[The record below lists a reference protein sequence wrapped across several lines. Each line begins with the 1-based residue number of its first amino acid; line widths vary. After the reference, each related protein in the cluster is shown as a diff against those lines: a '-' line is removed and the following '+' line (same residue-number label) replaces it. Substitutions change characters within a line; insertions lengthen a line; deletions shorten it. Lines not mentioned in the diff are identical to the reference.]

1 MPDLGERPDWGEQP
15 TEIMDELPTEVL
27 PAVGR
32 HRQDTGGEPTGRS
45 RRPAWIAGGVLGLL
59 VLFYLVDLA
68 LGQGD
73 IPRHTEVSG
82 IDVSGLSR
90 AAARQTLTAE
100 LGPGLGRD
108 VAIQAGAVHTTLTP
122 AAAGLRPDWDA
133 TVALAARQP
142 LNPFTRFFGHREIDL
157 VSTADPVKLG
167 SALDGING
175 LVRTDPVNGGIRY
188 EGTTP
193 TAVAP
198 APGRSLD
205 LAAATSAI
213 TGGWTAGL
221 PITLPLTD
229 VAPNTP
235 VGEDAIERTLAE
247 LATPAVS
254 GPVTVTG
261 NGAQAQLQP
270 SDIAEALTFA
280 ADGSGGLKPVL
291 DVPRLS
297 EAIQPAL
304 ASTEQPAQDA
314 TVKLV
319 DGHPEVSPSVNG
331 HGIDYDAT
339 FAGLVDI
346 LKQPTGRQVTAVYA
360 DQPATLTTEQVD
372 SLGIRDQIST
382 FTTGGFAVDSGQ
394 NIKRAA
400 ESING
405 KIIKPGGTFSLN
417 DATGPRDAPQGYVPA
432 GIIEGGHPARGIGG
446 GVSQLAT
453 TLYNAA
459 YFAGMTDVAHQEHS
473 FYISRYPAAREA
485 TVFEGSIDLKFRND
499 LPTGVLVQ
507 TVWTP
512 ANITVTFWG
521 TKRYDVT
528 SATSPRTDPI
538 PPQTLTMPPGQPC
551 TPSAGG
557 AGFTATDT
565 RTLRDLSTGQTRTS
579 THTVH
584 YKPSPKVVCSPA
596 PAAAPDT
603 APGPAPPGN

>member
-1 MPDLGERPDWGEQP
+1 
-15 TEIMDELPTEVL
+15 
-27 PAVGR
+27 VGR
-32 HRQDTGGEPTGRS
+32 HRRDSGAGPPGVTTGDTHGDGTGDGSGDPDTTRRTGS
-45 RRPAWIAGGVLGLL
+45 RRLPALLVGGVLGLL
-59 VLFYLVDLA
+59 LLVYAVDLIA
-68 LGQGD
+68 GRD
-73 IPRHTEVSG
+73 SIPRNTEVSG
-82 IDVSGLSR
+82 IDISGLSP
-90 AAARQTLTAE
+90 AAARQTLNAE
-100 LGPGLGRD
+100 LGPSLNQD
-108 VAIQAGAVHTTLTP
+108 IAIEAGPVRTSLTP
-122 AAAGLRPDWDA
+122 AAAGLRADWDA
-133 TVALAARQP
+133 TVRHAARQP

-157 VSTADPVKLG
+157 VSTADPVKLAD
-167 SALDGING
+167 ALDGINS

-213 TGGWTAGL
+213 TGDWTAGL

-229 VAPNTP
+229 VAPATP
-235 VGEDAIERTLAE
+235 VGEDAIERTMAE

-254 GPVTVTG
+254 GPVTVSG

-270 SDIAEALTFA
+270 SDIAEALSFTP
-280 ADGSGGLKPVL
+280 DGNGGLKPVL
-291 DVPRLS
+291 DVPRLTD
-297 EAIQPAL
+297 ALQPAL
-304 ASTEQPAQDA
+304 ASTERPAQDA
-314 TVKLV
+314 TVTLV
-319 DGHPEVSPSVNG
+319 DGHPEVSPSVDG
-331 HGIDYDAT
+331 HGIDYPAT
-339 FAGLVDI
+339 FTGLVDI

-360 DQPATLTTEQVD
+360 DQPAALTTEQVD
-372 SLGIRDQIST
+372 ALGISDQMST
-382 FTTGGFAVDSGQ
+382 FSTGGFAVDSGQ

-400 ESING
+400 DAING
-405 KIIKPGGTFSLN
+405 KIIKPGETFSLN

-473 FYISRYPAAREA
+473 FYISRYPVAREA

-512 ANITVTFWG
+512 ADITVSFWG
-521 TKRYDVT
+521 TKRFDVT

-565 RTLRDLSTGQTRTS
+565 RTLRDRSTGQIQTS
-579 THTVH
+579 AHTVH
-584 YKPSPKVVCSPA
+584 YKPSPKVVC
-596 PAAAPDT
+596 
-603 APGPAPPGN
+603 APPPSVPN